1 MSNGFIKFDPS
12 LVDESNGSVV
22 LVLCVVFSVLISIS
36 TTSRIAMKIATK
48 AGLGA
53 ADYFIVIALAF
64 NLTAN
69 VLEIQSVQSG
79 FGRHLQFLTREQVLT
94 VRRFSQYNILFANI
108 SLWAV
113 KISVCFFILALIQG
127 VHRRTAWIVYALI
140 AITTTASTCQGIFW
154 GLQASP
160 LRKLWEPDIPG
171 EVKSV
176 KTLVTSIIAFTI
188 INSITDLFY
197 AISPVYFIGRLQM
210 SLGKRLVIIGL
221 TGSGLLVFASS
232 ITRVA
237 FDGDFYKPDFT
248 WALYRVYLCTIVERN
263 LAEVIADLPA
273 TFTLIRSV
281 HNKTNAFW
289 SRGSRSGSTAKASD
303 HTGSVDSGSGS
314 KGFAGASARPANARP
329 VYNEDE
335 NKDEIPL
342 SAFASRV
349 PKGSGVVHMETS
361 IDIQAHRV
369 DAQEQQE
376 SRQTLVHPWDKEAA
390 IV

>member
-53 ADYFIVIALAF
+53 ADYFIVIALSF

-79 FGRHLQFLTREQVLT
+79 FGCHLQFLTREQVLT

-273 TFTLIRSV
+273 TFTLVRSV
-281 HNKTNAFW
+281 HNKTNALW
-289 SRGSRSGSTAKASD
+289 SRGSRSGSTVKASD

-314 KGFAGASARPANARP
+314 KGFARARQRGGP
-329 VYNEDE
+329 YGD
-335 NKDEIPL
+335 
-342 SAFASRV
+342 
-349 PKGSGVVHMETS
+349 
-361 IDIQAHRV
+361 QHRH
-369 DAQEQQE
+369 
-376 SRQTLVHPWDKEAA
+376 TGT
-390 IV
+390 

>member
-127 VHRRTAWIVYALI
+127 VHRRTTWIVYALI

-263 LAEVIADLPA
+263 LANVIADLPA
-273 TFTLIRSV
+273 TFTLVRSV

-303 HTGSVDSGSGS
+303 HTGSVDSGS

-329 VYNEDE
+329 AYNEDE
-335 NKDEIPL
+335 NEDEIPL
-342 SAFASRV
+342 SAFASR
-349 PKGSGVVHMETS
+349 G
-361 IDIQAHRV
+361 
-369 DAQEQQE
+369 
-376 SRQTLVHPWDKEAA
+376 
-390 IV
+390 

>member
-314 KGFAGASARPANARP
+314 KGFARASARPGVGRP
-329 VYNEDE
+329 LYNEDE
-335 NKDEIPL
+335 NGDEIPL

>member
-12 LVDESNGSVV
+12 LVDESRGSVV

-79 FGRHLQFLTREQVLT
+79 FGRHLQFLTREQALT

-127 VHRRTAWIVYALI
+127 VHRRTTWIVYALI

-281 HNKTNAFW
+281 HNKTNSFW

-314 KGFAGASARPANARP
+314 RAFAGASARPANARP
-329 VYNEDE
+329 VYNEDKNE
-335 NKDEIPL
+335 DEIPL

>member
-12 LVDESNGSVV
+12 LVDESRGSVV

-36 TTSRIAMKIATK
+36 TTSRIAMRIATK

-79 FGRHLQFLTREQVLT
+79 FGRHLQFLTREQALT
-94 VRRFSQYNILFANI
+94 IRRFSQYNILFANI

-127 VHRRTAWIVYALI
+127 VHRRTTWIVYALI

-314 KGFAGASARPANARP
+314 RGFAGARQRGGP
-329 VYNEDE
+329 YGD
-335 NKDEIPL
+335 
-342 SAFASRV
+342 
-349 PKGSGVVHMETS
+349 
-361 IDIQAHRV
+361 QHRH
-369 DAQEQQE
+369 
-376 SRQTLVHPWDKEAA
+376 TGT
-390 IV
+390 

>member
-12 LVDESNGSVV
+12 LVDESRGSVV
-22 LVLCVVFSVLISIS
+22 LVLCV
-36 TTSRIAMKIATK
+36 
-48 AGLGA
+48 
-53 ADYFIVIALAF
+53 AL
-64 NLTAN
+64 T
-69 VLEIQSVQSG
+69 I
-79 FGRHLQFLTREQVLT
+79 
-94 VRRFSQYNILFANI
+94 RRFSQYNILFANI

-127 VHRRTAWIVYALI
+127 VHRRTTWIVYALI

-314 KGFAGASARPANARP
+314 RGFAGASARPANARP
-329 VYNEDE
+329 VYNEDKNE
-335 NKDEIPL
+335 DEIPL